1 MVFLEQCIQRKT
13 ANLVKNP
20 DKSNLP
26 TFYHYYLQEANS
38 ISVELKKKVQ
48 FQFVLL
54 TNSLYS
60 PFPPDLLPIKDP
72 EDDEDRP
79 PPRSVVGVEVQD
91 LKNNATHFWS
101 IEKLRWDTYWW
112 IMLALRDRILVRD
125 RSHDLETGKYMDILC
140 WRGHLLFT

>member
-1 MVFLEQCIQRKT
+1 M
-13 ANLVKNP
+13 
-20 DKSNLP
+20 P
-26 TFYHYYLQEANS
+26 TFYYYYLQEANS

-101 IEKLRWDTYWW
+101 IEKLRWAPHSYLL
-112 IMLALRDRILVRD
+112 LAI
-125 RSHDLETGKYMDILC
+125 II
-140 WRGHLLFT
+140 